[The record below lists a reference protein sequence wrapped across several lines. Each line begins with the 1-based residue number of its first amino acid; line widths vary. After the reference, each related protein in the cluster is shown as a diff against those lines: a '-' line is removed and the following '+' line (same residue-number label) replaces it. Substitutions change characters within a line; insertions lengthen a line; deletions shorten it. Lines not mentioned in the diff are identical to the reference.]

1 MKHHSAWKWADFCYG
16 LLLWENFTASTST
29 DNKIHL
35 QSINWKKCNKV
46 IRSHQTHII
55 KAIQESRWNRVKA
68 LQRLL
73 THSFSGKTIA
83 VRRVTENWGKR
94 TANIDWE
101 TWSTPDFIHNPRSK
115 CNTGSTEIELKEAC
129 AVWWETM
136 TVPFMFKMI

>member
-1 MKHHSAWKWADFCYG
+1 M
-16 LLLWENFTASTST
+16 
-29 DNKIHL
+29 

-83 VRRVTENWGKR
+83 VRRVTEN
-94 TANIDWE
+94 
-101 TWSTPDFIHNPRSK
+101 
-115 CNTGSTEIELKEAC
+115 
-129 AVWWETM
+129 
-136 TVPFMFKMI
+136 

>member
-1 MKHHSAWKWADFCYG
+1 MKVSR
-16 LLLWENFTASTST
+16 LLLWSLIMREFDETLKGEKQMMVVNFIASTST

-46 IRSHQTHII
+46 IRSHQTHIV

-83 VRRVTENWGKR
+83 VRRVTEN
-94 TANIDWE
+94 
-101 TWSTPDFIHNPRSK
+101 
-115 CNTGSTEIELKEAC
+115 
-129 AVWWETM
+129 
-136 TVPFMFKMI
+136 